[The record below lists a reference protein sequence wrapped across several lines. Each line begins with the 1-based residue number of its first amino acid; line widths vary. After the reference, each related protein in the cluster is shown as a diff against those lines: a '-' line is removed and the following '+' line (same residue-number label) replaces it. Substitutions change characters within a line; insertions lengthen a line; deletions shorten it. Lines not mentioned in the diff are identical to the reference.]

1 MEPRVEVEFL
11 SKIQAL
17 VQTVEFVHTVRKL
30 GYKSSHRP
38 LRQCWAVQNILNVG
52 YYNYRMS
59 RGIHDD
65 HLHK

>member
-17 VQTVEFVHTVRKL
+17 VQTVEFVHTVHEL
-30 GYKSSHRP
+30 EKSS
-38 LRQCWAVQNILNVG
+38 LRSIRECWAVQIILNVG
-52 YYNYRMS
+52 YCNYRMS
-59 RGIHDD
+59 RGIHYD